1 MVSFTA
7 RAIQLLSVLAL
18 LPSLVYSVPADESP
32 ALAGPLGPDCFT
44 GTKHDGKPTGK
55 NITIA
60 GVPTYLAEPKK
71 GGVNV
76 KAPKVLLF
84 YSDVFSAFF
93 VNNQLLQD
101 YFATQGVFRPG

>member
-7 RAIQLLSVLAL
+7 RAIHLLSVLAL
-18 LPSLVYSVPADESP
+18 LLPIVYSVPADQSP
-32 ALAGPLGPDCFT
+32 ALAGPLGPDCT
-44 GTKHDGKPTGK
+44 IGTKHDGKPTGK

-71 GGVNV
+71 SDINV

-84 YSDVFSAFF
+84 YSDIFSAFF

-101 YFATQGVFRPG
+101 YFATQGKFC